1 MSKEAVVTEIT
12 EDIEVIG
19 PGQILADARKGM
31 GLSQEAVAKRLNFRL
46 TLVKDIETECFDHS
60 LPATYNRG
68 YLKSYAKLV
77 NVNENDILSSYESLG
92 VAKTQCAEMQSF
104 SQQTKKQAHNNILMW
119 ITYLIIAAVIGS
131 SAMWWLQGKQFASDS
146 AEDTTAVASTAN
158 NAVPSATEQSSATER
173 SPALSSELSSVQLPE
188 QSQDQSPENSS
199 VQLANINDVSPEANA
214 PVASDATDT
223 TKTDNADLTNQ
234 REQPQV
240 ADNNAAS
247 NDLAAATTGDS
258 NGKLLEPAALSTAVF
273 NFSGDCWVNIYDV
286 TGERIAWGIKKA
298 NYEMTISGVAPLRIT
313 LGKPELVQITFNDQA
328 VDMSNFGRGNIAK
341 FTLPLE
347 QAN

>member
-1 MSKEAVVTEIT
+1 MSKKAVVTEIT

-77 NVNENDILSSYESLG
+77 NVNEDDILSSYESLD

-146 AEDTTAVASTAN
+146 AEDTTAVAATAN
-158 NAVPSATEQSSATER
+158 NVVPSAIEQ

-199 VQLANINDVSPEANA
+199 IQVANINEISPEANA
-214 PVASDATDT
+214 AVATDT
-223 TKTDNADLTNQ
+223 TKTDNADLTNL

-273 NFSGDCWVNIYDV
+273 NFSGDCWVNIYDA

-347 QAN
+347 QVN